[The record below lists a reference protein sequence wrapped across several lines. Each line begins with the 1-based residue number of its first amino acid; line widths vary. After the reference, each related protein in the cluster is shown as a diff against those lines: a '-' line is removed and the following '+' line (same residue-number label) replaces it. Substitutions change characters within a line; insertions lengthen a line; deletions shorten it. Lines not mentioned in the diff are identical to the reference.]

1 MILLDS
7 TACIDYLNGKEGIKV
22 VLESLDPFYII
33 TAISVYEVGIGLER
47 TRRKKSEEIYQEMNA
62 KWMEFLAS
70 IQILTIST
78 KEAERAAKI
87 YDDLET
93 RGERI
98 DDNDILIAGAM
109 LSNGITK
116 IVTRNVQHFNRI
128 KELEIIE
135 YNI

>member
-98 DDNDILIAGAM
+98 DDNDILIAG
-109 LSNGITK
+109 
-116 IVTRNVQHFNRI
+116 
-128 KELEIIE
+128 
-135 YNI
+135 